1 VASFHRLGNP
11 AIPIPSSTLESVIRA
26 MTSTQPRTPGS
37 LLCDTDEE
45 LSSSQWVQLEKG
57 RSVIVQRNDEPPLA
71 GKVDTRTE
79 DASVLWVWLDDG
91 LGRIAVYADEGA
103 RIWLPK
109 S

>member
-1 VASFHRLGNP
+1 
-11 AIPIPSSTLESVIRA
+11 
-26 MTSTQPRTPGS
+26 MTSTKPGTSGS
-37 LLCDTDEE
+37 LLCDQDEE
-45 LSSSQWVQLEKG
+45 LSYSQWGQLEEG
-57 RSVIVQRNDEPPLA
+57 RYVIVQRNNEPPLA

-109 S
+109 SYQS